1 MRTRHLRAAI
11 DVDGALVQPV
21 GSVEPDRL
29 MNRQAVPDMTEPKA
43 VSIGLPARRCV
54 GFVPAGDESATAD
67 AAALRGRPSWLG
79 WSRPSMTP
87 FDILVYAA
95 LAAVLAFQVYVTVR
109 VFRSRV
115 YEPKQKVW
123 QAQLVWLLPIIGAGL
138 VFSILQ
144 EEDKAHRDASS
155 HLRS

>member
-1 MRTRHLRAAI
+1 
-11 DVDGALVQPV
+11 
-21 GSVEPDRL
+21 
-29 MNRQAVPDMTEPKA
+29 MT
-43 VSIGLPARRCV
+43 L
-54 GFVPAGDESATAD
+54 
-67 AAALRGRPSWLG
+67 
-79 WSRPSMTP
+79 
-87 FDILVYAA
+87 FDILVGTA

-115 YEPKQKVW
+115 YEPKQKVY

-144 EEDKAHRDASS
+144 EEDKSRRDASS

>member
-1 MRTRHLRAAI
+1 MAT
-11 DVDGALVQPV
+11 LV
-21 GSVEPDRL
+21 
-29 MNRQAVPDMTEPKA
+29 
-43 VSIGLPARRCV
+43 
-54 GFVPAGDESATAD
+54 
-67 AAALRGRPSWLG
+67 RGP
-79 WSRPSMTP
+79 PMTP
-87 FDILVYAA
+87 FDILVGTA